1 MKDSDDDSDS
11 AAAHKPIQAAE
22 PKDEDDFGDFGDFD
36 QVATHPAPKDTTA
49 QKVST
54 LVHSRSAQNIRLLT

>member
-54 LVHSRSAQNIRLLT
+54 LVYSRSAQSI